1 MIKRI
6 RLGGILGSLR
16 WVFFIFLP
24 LGFLKGAE
32 TPIPVQT
39 VFIILME
46 NHDWSTILGSPNCP
60 YINNTLLPMASHCE
74 QYYNPPG
81 IHPSEPN
88 YLWLVAGTNFGI
100 TNDKDPSI
108 NHQSSTNT
116 LFLQL
121 DRAGISWKTY
131 QENISGLD
139 CPDTN
144 AYPYAVRHD
153 PFVFFDAVRNDL
165 SYCTNHVRPYT
176 ELQQDLQNN
185 RVARYNFITPNV
197 TNDMHDSL
205 SGVSTRIQGDHWLSM
220 EIPKLLASQA
230 YSNNGAIFI
239 TFDEGSNS
247 SSDGPIGMIVL
258 SPKAKGEGYASGL
271 HFTHS
276 STLRTMQNIFGVRP
290 YLGDAANATDLS
302 DLFGDAPPLLV
313 SRGMLN
319 GTFRLVV
326 TNLVVG
332 STNYLQS
339 SSNLVDWALV
349 RSNVAIA
356 TSYAFSEPLATN
368 NPRRFYRLKREP

>member
-46 NHDWSTILGSPNCP
+46 NHDRSTILGSPNCP

-165 SYCTNHVRPYT
+165 AYCTNHVRPYT

-205 SGVSTRIQGDHWLSM
+205 SGVSRRLQGADRDDCSVAQGQRGGVCQRAAFHAQLDSAHHA
-220 EIPKLLASQA
+220 EHFRSATLP
-230 YSNNGAIFI
+230 GRCG
-239 TFDEGSNS
+239 ERH
-247 SSDGPIGMIVL
+247 GPERFVW
-258 SPKAKGEGYASGL
+258 
-271 HFTHS
+271 
-276 STLRTMQNIFGVRP
+276 RR
-290 YLGDAANATDLS
+290 AA
-302 DLFGDAPPLLV
+302 
-313 SRGMLN
+313 
-319 GTFRLVV
+319 
-326 TNLVVG
+326 
-332 STNYLQS
+332 
-339 SSNLVDWALV
+339 
-349 RSNVAIA
+349 
-356 TSYAFSEPLATN
+356 AFSVARDAQRDFPAGRNEPGGRLDQLSSVFFQSGGLGAGPQQCGHRDVLRLQRAAGDQQPPALLPVEARAVKGWTLTATAAA
-368 NPRRFYRLKREP
+368 RTHC